1 MSISLIIFSVS
12 FFALTG
18 PFMELRRVFVCTLPK
33 PTIFWVG
40 DFAAFR
46 AGVLLPL
53 FCSFG
58 TYIRRRREGSKW
70 HSIIMSVNDER
81 AMRMRIQFAIS
92 YWLCDSVRGEFWLR
106 ERIAFSVEDKKYS
119 RISLLC
125 RSITTAQT
133 CLLQL
138 CMLKNWI
145 YFLEFLFYIFYPP
158 RTRVVNTVVRKGGQ
172 REGDGGSRAIKYLLH
187 LELAFILRRLFKVAG
202 LHLMEECYLDS
213 P

>member
-81 AMRMRIQFAIS
+81 AMRMRIQFAMN

-106 ERIAFSVEDKKYS
+106 E
-119 RISLLC
+119 
-125 RSITTAQT
+125 
-133 CLLQL
+133 
-138 CMLKNWI
+138 
-145 YFLEFLFYIFYPP
+145 
-158 RTRVVNTVVRKGGQ
+158 
-172 REGDGGSRAIKYLLH
+172 GDGGSRALKYLLH

-202 LHLMEECYLDS
+202 LHPMGRMLS
-213 P
+213 R